1 MNEDLSLT
9 SARSLPSDVLK
20 TDSETD
26 SETDSRS
33 ATRLNE
39 WLDSEQC
46 PIVEVILAAM
56 NNKL

>member
-26 SETDSRS
+26 SGTDSRS
-33 ATRLNE
+33 GTRLNE
-39 WLDSEQC
+39 WLAAAQC

-56 NNKL
+56 NNKF